1 MRQTPLL
8 ALAALAA
15 TLACTPEKPEAA
27 RQAIVIAVG
36 EQSQLPV
43 PVLKATRGRTAD
55 DEVAD
60 LLFLRLASL
69 KAGGS
74 TSGDSGFEPELARS
88 WTRRDSV
95 TLVFELDPRARWH
108 DGKPV
113 TARDVQYSF
122 RAFVDPKVASPVA
135 PLLSNLDSVSV
146 RDSLTAVVWFKKHTP
161 EQFYDVAYQLIVM
174 PEHVYGSIP
183 MEQLHS
189 SEATRHL
196 IGSGQFRLKEWKP
209 GE

>member
-1 MRQTPLL
+1 MAPPAGARFSLTPPTSSSVRSAMRQTPLL

-15 TLACTPEKPEAA
+15 TLACTPEKPDAS
-27 RQAIVIAVG
+27 RQAVVIAVG

-60 LLFLRLASL
+60 LLFLRLATL

-95 TLVFELDPRARWH
+95 TLVFDLDPRARWH

-113 TARDVQYSF
+113 TARDVVF
-122 RAFVDPKVASPVA
+122 TLGLARDTAFSPTLA
-135 PLLSNLDSVSV
+135 GLLRRIDSVATQGGERGGV
-146 RDSLTAVVWFKKHTP
+146 PDR
-161 EQFYDVAYQLIVM
+161 
-174 PEHVYGSIP
+174 
-183 MEQLHS
+183 
-189 SEATRHL
+189 EAW
-196 IGSGQFRLKEWKP
+196 GERLWD
-209 GE
+209 GG